1 MFQYLGGAYSL
12 KKMLPKQSRYNK
24 LTRDQLLTKI
34 EDLMKYKNNDYTVD
48 SGLKRKA
55 DKGYIAYVYRNLKKH
70 VKTKYNAPVEEN
82 KDQRKGHMT
91 SIIPFVQPVIQTVAS
106 LTQTPIDYPRG
117 EPDEEPEMN
126 DELYIERLFLDP
138 KKEKLLIKAVQTVA
152 RNKKISSVFYENYIH
167 YSNHTRLINFINKY
181 NIPILEIKNIMNK
194 YENIPI
200 IQRSPIE
207 EKEEKKENNILIPDK
222 NEDIKQQVT
231 IPLELSST
239 NLPYLTFWI
248 NGKEQYI
255 TSNNIDKYEKYNI
268 KDMIKRIERN
278 LLKIEKSKKKLK
290 KEIKQIMVS
299 TSDNKKHSLYDHIK
313 NTNNIFLDDL
323 IYSESQY
330 NQDLYNNN
338 FHIILQYMKIYDVA
352 DMYADLPL
360 KIDPQSIINL
370 YNSVKSTY
378 TNVYEIL
385 NN

>member
-1 MFQYLGGAYSL
+1 MFLGGAYSL

-24 LTRDQLLTKI
+24 ITRDHLLAKI
-34 EDLMKYKNNDYTVD
+34 EDLMKYKNDDYKVD

-55 DKGYIAYVYRNLKKH
+55 DKGYVAYVYRNLKKH
-70 VKTKYNAPVEEN
+70 VKTKINSPVEEKI
-82 KDQRKGHMT
+82 KDQGNGHMT

-106 LTQTPIDYPRG
+106 LTQTPIDYPQN
-117 EPDEEPEMN
+117 EPDEPDTN
-126 DELYIERLFLDP
+126 SYIEQLFLDP

-152 RNKKISSVFYENYIH
+152 RNKKISSVFYENYMH
-167 YSNHTRLINFINKY
+167 YSNHTRLLNFINKY

-207 EKEEKKENNILIPDK
+207 EKEEKVEP
-222 NEDIKQQVT
+222 IKQQVT
-231 IPLELSST
+231 IPPELSST
-239 NLPYLTFWI
+239 DLPYLTFWI
-248 NGKEQYI
+248 NGNEQYI

-290 KEIKQIMVS
+290 KEITQIMVS

-313 NTNNIFLDDL
+313 NKDNIFLDDL

-352 DMYADLPL
+352 DMYAYLPL